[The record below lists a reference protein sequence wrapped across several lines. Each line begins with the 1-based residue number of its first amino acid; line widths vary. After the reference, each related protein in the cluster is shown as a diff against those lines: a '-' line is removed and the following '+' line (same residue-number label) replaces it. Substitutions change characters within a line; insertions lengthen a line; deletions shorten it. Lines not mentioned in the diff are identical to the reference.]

1 MRRFRRPPR
10 TVIATVAV
18 LAGLLLAATPASAA
32 PGDWWQFGYTA
43 AHTRANP
50 NETTINQQNVATL
63 GIAAQQRPRLEIDL
77 GAGHDAA
84 DAGALAVANGL
95 AYANAW
101 NYEGGTSALLA
112 YDTGSFQA
120 PASWRQERVGCA
132 GRSPAVHLG
141 IVFVGSF
148 PCRPS
153 AANGAL
159 RAFDGASGRLLWSY
173 TANEEVG
180 TVSATGGVVYA
191 SASDSLYQTSYDLLA
206 LDARSGAVIWHVKPG
221 QHTGDPAVAGGR
233 VFVGTAGGRL
243 QARSAAT
250 GALLWSRP
258 GAGLLGSP
266 AVTGGVVYSLGTE
279 NGASR
284 LFARRA
290 GTGALVWKRPLP
302 GQLTGAWPAVAGGRV
317 LASTSAGISAFDAA
331 SGASRWRATVAG
343 ASSPAVANG
352 LVFAGLASG
361 VGAWR
366 LSDGV
371 RRWTYG
377 TIAYGDPTVSG
388 GRLYVAAF
396 TAAGDQPFVLLD
408 QFALGAAAPGVIS

>member
-1 MRRFRRPPR
+1 MRRFRRPTR
-10 TVIATVAV
+10 TLIATVAI

-120 PASWRQERVGCA
+120 PAAWRQERVGCA

-153 AANGAL
+153 AANGVL
-159 RAFDGASGRLLWSY
+159 RAFGIALLDV
-173 TANEEVG
+173 T
-180 TVSATGGVVYA
+180 ATGIARIVV
-191 SASDSLYQTSYDLLA
+191 
-206 LDARSGAVIWHVKPG
+206 
-221 QHTGDPAVAGGR
+221 
-233 VFVGTAGGRL
+233 
-243 QARSAAT
+243 
-250 GALLWSRP
+250 
-258 GAGLLGSP
+258 
-266 AVTGGVVYSLGTE
+266 
-279 NGASR
+279 
-284 LFARRA
+284 
-290 GTGALVWKRPLP
+290 
-302 GQLTGAWPAVAGGRV
+302 
-317 LASTSAGISAFDAA
+317 
-331 SGASRWRATVAG
+331 
-343 ASSPAVANG
+343 
-352 LVFAGLASG
+352 
-361 VGAWR
+361 
-366 LSDGV
+366 
-371 RRWTYG
+371 
-377 TIAYGDPTVSG
+377 YGDPGSVTLFGLPLVEESTTA
-388 GRLYVAAF
+388 GRR
-396 TAAGDQPFVLLD
+396 
-408 QFALGAAAPGVIS
+408 